1 MLKHRPQMH
10 MRREEKDM
18 EREEHIVEA
27 KFACPNDG
35 ERDIVLVCKGGMCNK
50 SRVGNNNMVK
60 WKL

>member
-1 MLKHRPQMH
+1 MH

-18 EREEHIVEA
+18 EREEHTVEA

-35 ERDIVLVCKGGMCNK
+35 ERDIVLVCKGDMCNK
-50 SRVGNNNMVK
+50 SKVGNNNMVK